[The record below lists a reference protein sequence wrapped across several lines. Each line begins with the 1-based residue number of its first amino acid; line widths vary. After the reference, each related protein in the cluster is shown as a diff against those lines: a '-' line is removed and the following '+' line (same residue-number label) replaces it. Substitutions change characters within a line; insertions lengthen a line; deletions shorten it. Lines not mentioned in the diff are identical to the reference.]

1 MSSSLRNSL
10 PFTLALAI
18 LVYLITYF
26 LPADLLP
33 SAGIAMTIGVVIA
46 GILVP
51 ILVETKSLPSAT
63 EGKTTKSSAV
73 ASSGDS
79 ATLYVGNLPY
89 RANEEAVR
97 ELFQQSGTVVNVRL
111 MKDRQTGRRRG
122 FGFVEVASK
131 DVNKMIQKLNDFE
144 FEGRTLKV
152 REAKERQDNDDGE
165 E

>member
-1 MSSSLRNSL
+1 MSSSLRTSL

-18 LVYLITYF
+18 IVYLVSTFI
-26 LPADLLP
+26 PADLFSQTTAL
-33 SAGIAMTIGVVIA
+33 TIGVVLA
-46 GILVP
+46 GILIP
-51 ILVETKSLPSAT
+51 LLMEYKTLP
-63 EGKTTKSSAV
+63 V
-73 ASSGDS
+73 ASGSKLQKPAVTAVSGDT

-122 FGFVEVASK
+122 FGFVEVTAK
-131 DVNKMIQKLNDFE
+131 DANKMIQKLNDFE

-152 REAKERQDNDDGE
+152 REAKERQDSEDGE

>member
-1 MSSSLRNSL
+1 MSLSLRNSL

-131 DVNKMIQKLNDFE
+131 DANKMIQKLNDFE

>member
-1 MSSSLRNSL
+1 MSSSLRTSL

-18 LVYLITYF
+18 IVYLISTF
-26 LPADLLP
+26 LPAGLVSQATAL
-33 SAGIAMTIGVVIA
+33 TIGVVVA
-46 GILVP
+46 GILIP
-51 ILVETKSLPSAT
+51 LLMEYKPLPA
-63 EGKTTKSSAV
+63 SSAV
-73 ASSGDS
+73 KAQKTTTAVASGDT

-97 ELFQQSGTVVNVRL
+97 ELFQQSGAVVNVRL

-122 FGFVEVASK
+122 FGFVEVAAK
-131 DVNKMIQKLNDFE
+131 DANKMIQKLNDFE

-152 REAKERQDNDDGE
+152 REAKERQESEDGE

>member
-1 MSSSLRNSL
+1 MSSSLRTSL

-18 LVYLITYF
+18 IVYLVATFI
-26 LPADLLP
+26 PADLFSQATAL
-33 SAGIAMTIGVVIA
+33 TIGVVIA
-46 GILVP
+46 GILIP
-51 ILVETKSLPSAT
+51 LLMEYKPLPAAAGSKVQ
-63 EGKTTKSSAV
+63 KTNVVAAV
-73 ASSGDS
+73 SGDT

-122 FGFVEVASK
+122 FGFVEVSAK
-131 DVNKMIQKLNDFE
+131 DANKMIQKLNDFE

-152 REAKERQDNDDGE
+152 REAKERQDSEDGE